1 MNANITY
8 RTRLTQ
14 LATCLAFVMVLLD
27 TSVVNVAVDSIRS
40 TFHTNMLGIQWV
52 INSYSI
58 VFSTLLLTAGSLGDR
73 YGSKP
78 IFLVGFLLFTV
89 GSMFCGFSGTLG
101 ALIVSRVIQGIG
113 AALLVPTSLS
123 IIRTIFEDPT
133 YSGKA
138 VGWWGAGGGI
148 ALAAGPVVGGLLI
161 SHFGWPS
168 IFLLNVPLGIMSF
181 GIVLIF
187 APTKKNR
194 SSEKL
199 DNFGQLLSALTL
211 SLLTY
216 GLIEANQSGWGS
228 LAVIISFIGSAL
240 SVLILILIERS
251 HPNPIIPLKL
261 FRSSVLGVAIII
273 GLIANLTFYGMI
285 FVLSLYFQGV
295 RHFTPEET
303 GTAFLPM
310 MSSLFLVNIIAGRL
324 LPRVGTK
331 MLTSLGLIISA
342 LGYLLLLLTIESP
355 HRWETLV
362 AMLLSGSGIA
372 LAIPSIT
379 SATLHSTPV
388 EKAGIASGLLNSA
401 RQVGGIIGVAIF
413 GNLIN
418 VSKSTEFI
426 GGFRIVLVI
435 ACILLILGA
444 IFSKLKLR

>member
-1 MNANITY
+1 
-8 RTRLTQ
+8 
-14 LATCLAFVMVLLD
+14 MVLLD
-27 TSVVNVAVDSIRS
+27 TSVVNIAVDSIRT
-40 TFHTNMLGIQWV
+40 TFHTNMIGIQWV

-58 VFSTLLLTAGSLGDR
+58 VFSTLLLIAGSLGDR

-89 GSMFCGFSGTLG
+89 GSMFCGFSGTLC
-101 ALIVSRVIQGIG
+101 ALIISRGIQGIG

-133 YSGKA
+133 YRGKA

-168 IFLLNVPLGIMSF
+168 IFLLNIPLGIMSF
-181 GIVLIF
+181 GIVLF
-187 APTKKNR
+187 YAPTKKNK
-194 SSEKL
+194 SSEKT
-199 DNFGQLLSALTL
+199 DHCGHLLSALTL

-216 GLIEANQSGWGS
+216 GLIEASQSGWGS

-240 SVLILILIERS
+240 SVLILILIERT
-251 HPNPIIPLKL
+251 HPNPIIPLKI

-285 FVLSLYFQGV
+285 FVLSLYFQMV
-295 RHFTPEET
+295 RGFTSEEA

-310 MSSLFLVNIIAGRL
+310 MSALFLVNIIAGRL

-342 LGYLLLLLTIESP
+342 LGYSLLLLTIESP
-355 HRWETLV
+355 HQWETSV

-388 EKAGIASGLLNSA
+388 EKVGIASGLLNSA

-418 VSKSTEFI
+418 VSKSTQFI
-426 GGFRIVLVI
+426 VGVKIALVVS
-435 ACILLILGA
+435 CILLILGA
-444 IFSKLKLR
+444 ILGKTKLR

>member
-1 MNANITY
+1 MSVKITY
-8 RTRLTQ
+8 RTRLIQ
-14 LATCLAFVMVLLD
+14 IATCLAFVMVLLD

-40 TFHTNMLGIQWV
+40 TFHTDMLGIQWV

-78 IFLVGFLLFTV
+78 IFLAGFFLFTI
-89 GSMFCGFSGTLG
+89 GSILCGFSGTLG
-101 ALIVSRVIQGIG
+101 ALIFSRVIQGLG

-133 YSGKA
+133 SRGKA
-138 VGWWGAGGGI
+138 VGWWGASGGI
-148 ALAAGPVVGGLLI
+148 ALAAGPVVGGLFI

-168 IFLLNVPLGIMSF
+168 IFLLNVPLGIISF
-181 GIVLIF
+181 GIVLIY
-187 APTKKNR
+187 APSKKTKN
-194 SSEKL
+194 SEKL
-199 DNFGQLLSALTL
+199 DNYGQLLSAFTL

-216 GLIEANQSGWGS
+216 GLIEASQSGWGS

-240 SVLILILIERS
+240 SALLLILVERS
-251 HPNPIIPLKL
+251 HSNPIIPLKL

-273 GLIANLTFYGMI
+273 GLIANLTFYGII
-285 FVLSLYFQGV
+285 FVLSLYFQLV
-295 RHFTPEET
+295 KHFTPEEV

-324 LPRVGTK
+324 LPRVGPK
-331 MLTSLGLIISA
+331 FLTSLGLIISA
-342 LGYLLLLLTIESP
+342 LGYLLLLLAIQSP
-355 HRWETLV
+355 HQWETSV

-418 VSKSTEFI
+418 VSTSTQFI
-426 GGFRIVLVI
+426 GGVKIVLVVS
-435 ACILLILGA
+435 CILLIYGA
-444 IFSKLKLR
+444 ILSKLKLA